1 MTIFQDSLL
10 SLPWFSEGAPW
21 LSLFSKCPFKSL
33 FQNITAFWSLFAAN
47 RSPTFLVNTKV
58 ILGRAEVGGQP
69 LVINLR
75 AVTNVIAS
83 SFQLVVSFLACAMVL
98 SKQQDLYFPMWV
110 YWELTIVYGLF
121 PGVLTWKVFP
131 KEKNSWDLK
140 DELDKIEG
148 GVGKHSKNVKVS
160 RVAWH
165 IKAILITEEVLTMIS
180 SFLVVQRGQKLT
192 FTLDPGPVVLLRGKG
207 VVAEFF

>member
-33 FQNITAFWSLFAAN
+33 FQNIIAFWSLFAAN

-83 SFQLVVSFLACAMVL
+83 SFQLVVSSLACAMVL

-160 RVAWH
+160 RSSLAYQSNLNH
-165 IKAILITEEVLTMIS
+165 RRSTHYDLFLPCGSERSKAHFYPWSWPCSPT
-180 SFLVVQRGQKLT
+180 
-192 FTLDPGPVVLLRGKG
+192 
-207 VVAEFF
+207 